1 MHLSG
6 MILALLVL
14 ATSMSPN
21 VGGQLPRRC
30 TAPKSSRTLDLQLI
44 PSDST
49 IKQLV
54 FGHKLLQSILWTL
67 VSNQTC
73 SKTQIHDI

>member
-30 TAPKSSRTLDLQLI
+30 TAPERSRTLGLRLM

-49 IKQLV
+49 I
-54 FGHKLLQSILWTL
+54 
-67 VSNQTC
+67 
-73 SKTQIHDI
+73 